1 MVQFDIIPTKVNVAP
16 ISLEEFMNKNN
27 PMNIIDYLD
36 TLIRKAMKDGDKDM
50 LSLYRLVK
58 SEMVKAQQDKSKQFD
73 SIAVYKSM
81 KKRLLEEIDGL
92 EKAGR
97 DTSIQNK
104 HLDWIEKQ
112 LPAPVSEEQ
121 IRLAIKEYVLD
132 YPDTN
137 VGKIMGHLKL
147 IFTGQ
152 TLDMGLASKIA
163 KETLEKNNV

>member
-1 MVQFDIIPTKVNVAP
+1 MTDTMSIFDW
-16 ISLEEFMNKNN
+16 
-27 PMNIIDYLD
+27 LD
-36 TLIRKAMKDGDKDM
+36 TLITEAMKSGDKEM

-58 SEMVKAQQDKSKQFD
+58 SEMVKAYKSNAFD
-73 SIAVYKSM
+73 PIAVYKSM

-97 DTSIQNK
+97 DTSIQHK

-121 IRLAIKEYVLD
+121 IRLAIKEYIMD
-132 YPDTN
+132 HPDTN
-137 VGKIMGHLKL
+137 VGKVMSHLKL

-152 TLDMGLASKIA
+152 TLDMSLASKIT
-163 KETLEKNNV
+163 KEMLEK

>member
-1 MVQFDIIPTKVNVAP
+1 MT
-16 ISLEEFMNKNN
+16 ENN
-27 PMNIIDYLD
+27 PMNVIEYID
-36 TLIRKAMKDGDKDM
+36 TLITSTMKSGDKDM

-58 SEMVKAQQDKSKQFD
+58 SEMVKAYKSNAFD

-97 DTSIQNK
+97 DTSIQHK

-112 LPAPVSEEQ
+112 LPTPVSEEQ
-121 IRLAIKEYVLD
+121 IRLVIKEYITD
-132 YPDTN
+132 YPNTN
-137 VGKIMGHLKL
+137 IGKIMGHLKL
-147 IFTGQ
+147 IYTGQ

-163 KETLEKNNV
+163 KEMLG

>member
-1 MVQFDIIPTKVNVAP
+1 MNPDCPMTIIG
-16 ISLEEFMNKNN
+16 L
-27 PMNIIDYLD
+27 LD
-36 TLIRKAMKDGDKDM
+36 TLITKAMKDNDKDM

-58 SEMVKAQQDKSKQFD
+58 SEMVKAYKSNAFD
-73 SIAVYKSM
+73 PIAIYKSM

-97 DTSIQNK
+97 DTSIQHK

-152 TLDMGLASKIA
+152 TLDMSLANKIA
-163 KETLEKNNV
+163 KETLEKKDA